1 MGGAATKPVRYDYSN
16 SLDIEEF
23 DYRNENDSEQENSSD
38 SHDNIEI
45 NKNEE
50 EFSKG
55 RPVRPNLLSVPSI
68 KRHPFTEYRFTK
80 KLGE

>member
-16 SLDIEEF
+16 SMDTEEF
-23 DYRNENDSEQENSSD
+23 DYRNESGDENSSCENG
-38 SHDNIEI
+38 DNSFS
-45 NKNEE
+45 KNEE

-55 RPVRPNLLSVPSI
+55 RPVRPNLLSVPCI